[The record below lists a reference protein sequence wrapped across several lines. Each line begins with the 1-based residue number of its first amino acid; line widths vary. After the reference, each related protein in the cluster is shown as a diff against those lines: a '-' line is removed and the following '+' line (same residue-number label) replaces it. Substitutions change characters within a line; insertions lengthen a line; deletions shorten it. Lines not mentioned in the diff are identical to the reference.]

1 MVTSIRFFTM
11 YAISRHDIVGLSL
24 AALGFAACLSKKDE
38 RSIFREKMFG
48 RKKRHDMYENALK
61 ALLVIVAILLAI
73 LIVLTYM

>member
-1 MVTSIRFFTM
+1 MLKK
-11 YAISRHDIVGLSL
+11 DD
-24 AALGFAACLSKKDE
+24 CKKKDE
-38 RSIFREKMFG
+38 TSIFREKMFG